1 MKIFLSIILAAA
13 VFCFASNLSLA
24 QDEEGMDYSWGAVVE
39 VSSDQII
46 VSEYDYDLDEEKD
59 VVYKVNP
66 DTELNNIESLKDL
79 IKGDN
84 IDINYVVE
92 AKERIAK
99 VITLEESYLDEGYS
113 ATDEQLDEEI
123 EYVPAESEEIEY

>member
-1 MKIFLSIILAAA
+1 MKIFLSIILAVA

-24 QDEEGMDYSWGAVVE
+24 QDEESMDYSWGVVVE
-39 VSSDQII
+39 VSSDQVI

-66 DTELNNIESLKDL
+66 DTELRNIEALEDL
-79 IKGDN
+79 TEGDS
-84 IDINYVVE
+84 IEINYVVE

-99 VITLEESYLDEGYS
+99 VIALEESYLDEDYS
-113 ATDEQLDEEI
+113 AADEQLDEEI